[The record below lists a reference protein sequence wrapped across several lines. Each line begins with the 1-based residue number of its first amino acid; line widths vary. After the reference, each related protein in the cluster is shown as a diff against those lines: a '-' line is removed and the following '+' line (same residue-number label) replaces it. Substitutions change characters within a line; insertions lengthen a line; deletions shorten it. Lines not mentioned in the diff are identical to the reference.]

1 MNEKRITPSR
11 AEPGADLTGRFR
23 VRVFRPAWHEARKW
37 CPRSRDTVELRS
49 HALKLRFWPSPKPEE
64 QTGQVLDL
72 NWEWIRSLKGLGI
85 GELRIDDTIG
95 GCDNLRILFY
105 RGDPDIGV
113 PLPVI
118 WVIGVFQKKRD
129 DFTKAQ
135 IAVMRARRLIV
146 IERFYTDREH
156 L

>member
-1 MNEKRITPSR
+1 MGREGIAPSI
-11 AEPGADLTGRFR
+11 AEAGTGLTGRFR

-72 NWEWIRSLKGLGI
+72 NWEWIKALKGLRV

-95 GCDNLRILFY
+95 GHDNLRIIFHC
-105 RGDPDIGV
+105 GDPEVCV

-118 WVIGVFQKKRD
+118 WVICVFQKKRN
-129 DFTKAQ
+129 DFTKRRSTSC
-135 IAVMRARRLIV
+135 VRAG
-146 IERFYTDREH
+146 
-156 L
+156 